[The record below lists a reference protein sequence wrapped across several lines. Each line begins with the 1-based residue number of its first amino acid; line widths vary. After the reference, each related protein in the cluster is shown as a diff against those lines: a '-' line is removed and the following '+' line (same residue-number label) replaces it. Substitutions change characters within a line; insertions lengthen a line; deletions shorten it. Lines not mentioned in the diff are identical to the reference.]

1 MLDSPAIYCL
11 TISRA
16 AFTMC
21 RAEMPNMSIN
31 TVGGPDRGI
40 VGTANTF
47 TITLRWSATADST
60 ASPMPPSLRREHN
73 NVG

>member
-1 MLDSPAIYCL
+1 
-11 TISRA
+11 
-16 AFTMC
+16 MC

-60 ASPMPPSLRREHN
+60 ASPMPPSLR
-73 NVG
+73 